1 MDKRDRVY
9 VGLSEFLEDALGSR
23 RLFKVSHWPKKGVF
37 DYSFRDRGVTCAMVR
52 QERKRLEQFSIMVA
66 LPIFMRLNPAPS
78 MPAAADS
85 GIPDVADLLGK
96 TIRVLKKRG
105 RRLEDLLPLLR
116 TGNEKEIVRRLHS
129 YGYHEVKVPV
139 SYCNL
144 ILRRVFKRFG
154 RFTSRWEEYDDGDLA
169 RALGEVL
176 SDVRA
181 KARTGSR
188 RCQVTV
194 L

>member
-1 MDKRDRVY
+1 M
-9 VGLSEFLEDALGSR
+9 GLGEFLEDALGSQ
-23 RLFKVSHWPKKGVF
+23 RLFKVSNWTKKGVF
-37 DYSFRDRGVTCAMVR
+37 DYSFRDCGMTYAMVR
-52 QERKRLEQFSIMVA
+52 QERKRLEQFSVMVA

-85 GIPDVADLLGK
+85 GIPDVADLLDK
-96 TIRVLKKRG
+96 TIRVLKRRG

-116 TGNEKEIVRRLHS
+116 TGNEKEIVRRLQS
-129 YGYHEVKVPV
+129 YGYHEVKVPA

-144 ILRRVFKRFG
+144 ILRCVLKRFG
-154 RFTSRWEEYDDGDLA
+154 RFTPRWEEYDGGDLA
-169 RALGEVL
+169 RALDEVL

-181 KARTGSR
+181 KTRTGNR
-188 RCQVTV
+188 RYQVTV